1 MSLVLLKPFRRLSVH
16 GEDFKVDGDDDNWVL
31 GRRLPALQDWPGQ
44 VEAGGERKVVL
55 RLECL
60 HFPLLHLCPN
70 ILMVSWWMMQ
80 LTRYAATLVSYWL
93 ILYSPHCVLL
103 IVEGRH
109 LDRDLDILG
118 LEVTEEGM
126 ELVDSDALRAESTPH
141 LAENVPQALAT
152 GNWQHVVS
160 DSHKGVFFLQSFT
173 RINP

>member
-1 MSLVLLKPFRRLSVH
+1 M
-16 GEDFKVDGDDDNWVL
+16 
-31 GRRLPALQDWPGQ
+31 
-44 VEAGGERKVVL
+44 L
-55 RLECL
+55 RLESL

-80 LTRYAATLVSYWL
+80 LTGYAATLVSYWL

-109 LDRDLDILG
+109 LDRDFDILG

-160 DSHKGVFFLQSFT
+160 DSHKGVFFTELHTDKPIIAQLLFQHGILCVFRFLFA
-173 RINP
+173 RIGCG